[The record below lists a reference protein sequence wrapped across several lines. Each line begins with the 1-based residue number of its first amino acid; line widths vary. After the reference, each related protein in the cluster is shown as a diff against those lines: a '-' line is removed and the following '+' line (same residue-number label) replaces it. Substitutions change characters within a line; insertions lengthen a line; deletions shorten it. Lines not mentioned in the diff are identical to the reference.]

1 MTLDERVRVIKLSNQ
16 GDSARKIAASLGFG
30 KTQVQTVIRNK
41 EEILKEWESGVSG
54 KRKYSQV
61 RKTQYDDLNSLI
73 WEWFCTARA
82 KGLPVSG
89 TLLQSKAL
97 MFSLEL
103 NHDGFM
109 ASNGW
114 LESFKAR
121 HNIRCAVLS
130 GEAADVDPTVVD
142 DWEKRLETI
151 LEGYALED
159 IYNADETGVFF
170 RALPT
175 KSLVLRGEQCSGG
188 KKSKDRLTLL
198 LACSATGRKLKPLV
212 IGKSKK
218 PRCFKGKDIGALN
231 IIYRHNSKAW
241 MTSQL
246 FCEWLDIVNNQMRNS
261 NRKIILIVDNCAAHP
276 QVERSNIKLV
286 FLPPNTT
293 AKLQPCDAGIIQAVK
308 LQYRKKLLRKIAF
321 AFDEVE
327 SASSLAKKVT
337 IFDAIMWLRHAWSL
351 LPETTIQKCFA
362 HCGIKAASVD
372 EVAESEGDSQDIVT
386 DEEILPLLDGVT
398 LEEYDNPDNALL
410 TSCDGVNDPNWETRL
425 IEQAKNGFDSD
436 ADEDDEEQGSENS
449 EEDQSPEI
457 TVKEAARMVVELKR
471 FSFKNNLK
479 PEIVDALL
487 NIESAI
493 EQVKF
498 DKHAKQ
504 SKVTKFFLPL
514 R

>member
-16 GDSARKIAASLGFG
+16 GDSARKIAASSRFG
-30 KTQVQTVIRNK
+30 KTQVQTIIRNK
-41 EEILKEWESGVSG
+41 EEILKEWGSGVNG
-54 KRKYSQV
+54 KRKYSQ
-61 RKTQYDDLNSLI
+61 S
-73 WEWFCTARA
+73 
-82 KGLPVSG
+82 
-89 TLLQSKAL
+89 
-97 MFSLEL
+97 
-103 NHDGFM
+103 FM

-151 LEGYALED
+151 LEGYELED

-170 RALPT
+170 RAFPT

-188 KKSKDRLTLL
+188 KKSRDRLILL
-198 LACSATGRKLKPLV
+198 LACSATGHKLKPLV

-321 AFDEVE
+321 AFEEVE

-337 IFDAIMWLRHAWSL
+337 IFDAIMRLQHAWSL
-351 LPETTIQKCFA
+351 LPETAIQKCFA
-362 HCGIKAASVD
+362 HCGIKASSVD
-372 EVAESEGDSQDIVT
+372 EVAESEGDSQDVVT
-386 DEEILPLLDGVT
+386 AEEILPLLNGIT
-398 LEEYDNPDNALL
+398 LEEYANQDNALL
-410 TSCDGVNDPNWETRL
+410 TSCHGVNDPNWVTRL
-425 IEQAKNGFDSD
+425 IEQAKNGFESD

-449 EEDQSPEI
+449 EDQFPEI
-457 TVKEAARMVVELKR
+457 TVKEAARMVGELKR
-471 FSFKNNLK
+471 FGFHNNLK

-493 EQVKF
+493 EQVLF

-504 SKVTKFFLPL
+504 SKVTNFFLPL

>member
-1 MTLDERVRVIKLSNQ
+1 
-16 GDSARKIAASLGFG
+16 
-30 KTQVQTVIRNK
+30 
-41 EEILKEWESGVSG
+41 
-54 KRKYSQV
+54 
-61 RKTQYDDLNSLI
+61 
-73 WEWFCTARA
+73 
-82 KGLPVSG
+82 
-89 TLLQSKAL
+89 
-97 MFSLEL
+97 
-103 NHDGFM
+103 
-109 ASNGW
+109 
-114 LESFKAR
+114 
-121 HNIRCAVLS
+121 
-130 GEAADVDPTVVD
+130 
-142 DWEKRLETI
+142 
-151 LEGYALED
+151 
-159 IYNADETGVFF
+159 
-170 RALPT
+170 
-175 KSLVLRGEQCSGG
+175 
-188 KKSKDRLTLL
+188 
-198 LACSATGRKLKPLV
+198 
-212 IGKSKK
+212 
-218 PRCFKGKDIGALN
+218 
-231 IIYRHNSKAW
+231 

-362 HCGIKAASVD
+362 HCGIKAARRHGSVD

-398 LEEYDNPDNALL
+398 LEEYANQDNALL